1 MNEALSL
8 AVVADDGHRFAGTL
22 HRAADADA
30 PLLLFMP
37 AMGTRA
43 RYYNGFGAAMAHA
56 GVSFACFDW
65 RGIDT
70 SSQRASR
77 KLDFGYRH
85 LVELDYPAA
94 LRVLHERLP
103 QAVARTFVGGH
114 SLGGQLSTLFA
125 AREPRAVQGVALIAS
140 GNVHF
145 RGWRGTGSLRILA
158 LTQSATLIS
167 RLVGHFP
174 GRQLRFGG
182 REARGVIR
190 DWASTARNGRYHVA
204 ASPFDYEAAM
214 ARLDKPVLA
223 IGFCADTLAPAGSTD
238 RLLAKLSKCRRTHLR
253 WKADDTG
260 GVALDHFS
268 WAKRTELVVPTL
280 AAWIRDPNVP
290 PPAA

>member
-1 MNEALSL
+1 MTDALSL
-8 AVVADDGHRFAGTL
+8 EIVADDGHRFGGTL

-30 PLLLFMP
+30 PLLMFMP

-43 RYYNGFGAAMAHA
+43 RYYSGFGAAMAAA

-77 KLDFGYRH
+77 TLDFGYRH

-94 LRVLHERLP
+94 MRVLHERLP
-103 QAVARTFVGGH
+103 QAATRTFVGGH

-125 AREPRAVQGVALIAS
+125 AREPRTAQGVVLIAS

-158 LTQSATLIS
+158 LTQTATWIS

-174 GRQLRFGG
+174 GKQLRFGG
-182 REARGVIR
+182 QEARGVIR
-190 DWASTARNGRYHVA
+190 DWASTARNGRYRVA
-204 ASPFDYEAAM
+204 GSPFDYEAAM
-214 ARLDKPVLA
+214 GRLDKPVLA
-223 IGFCADTLAPAGSTD
+223 IGFAADSLAPGGSTD
-238 RLLAKLSKCRRTHLR
+238 RLLSKLSRCRRTHLR
-253 WKADDTG
+253 WTAQDTG

-268 WAKRTELVVPTL
+268 WAKRPELVVPTV
-280 AAWIRDPNVP
+280 AAWLRDPSAP
-290 PPAA
+290 APAA

>member
-1 MNEALSL
+1 MNAPLALEV
-8 AVVADDGHRFAGTL
+8 AVDDGHRFGGTL
-22 HRAADADA
+22 HRSDA
-30 PLLLFMP
+30 PEAPVLMFMP

-43 RYYNGFGAAMAHA
+43 RYYNGFGAAMAQA
-56 GVSFACFDW
+56 GVSFASFDW

-77 KLDFGYRH
+77 ALDFGYRH
-85 LVELDYPAA
+85 LVEHDFPAA

-103 QAVARTFVGGH
+103 QAAARTFVGGH
-114 SLGGQLSTLFA
+114 SLGGQLSALFA
-125 AREPRAVQGVALIAS
+125 AREPDAVKGLVLIAS

-167 RLVGHFP
+167 RVVGHFP

-182 REARGVIR
+182 QEARGVIR
-190 DWASTARNGRYHVA
+190 DWASTARNGRYQVA
-204 ASPFDYEAAM
+204 GSPFDYEAGM
-214 ARLDKPVLA
+214 ARLEKPVLA
-223 IGFCADTLAPAGSTD
+223 VGFTADTLAPAGSTD
-238 RLLAKLSKCRRTHLR
+238 RLLAKLSHCARTHLR
-253 WKADDTG
+253 WKAEETG

-268 WAKRTELVVPTL
+268 WAKRPELVVPTVVS
-280 AAWIRDPNVP
+280 WIKDPTAR